1 MSSTWWCLFVLFSL
15 LCVACICE
23 LVGGIQNLN
32 TSFVLQ
38 LHIKLISNLLKS
50 MREIMDYVHGDGVI
64 AS

>member
-1 MSSTWWCLFVLFSL
+1 MC
-15 LCVACICE
+15 ACICE

-32 TSFVLQ
+32 TSFMLQ

-50 MREIMDYVHGDGVI
+50 MREIMDYVQGDGVI